1 MHKEEDD
8 DAATLSSTMGSVARE
23 CGNDWDDDEC
33 HDSEFAEEDW
43 QKMDKSEREESI
55 SSSLKKLGNIKRRP
69 MSDLILKDMLG
80 TDAECLLEKVKN
92 LI

>member
-1 MHKEEDD
+1 
-8 DAATLSSTMGSVARE
+8 
-23 CGNDWDDDEC
+23 
-33 HDSEFAEEDW
+33 
-43 QKMDKSEREESI
+43 MDKSEREESI